1 MRFKEYLPK
10 FINVYNKIANEYLNS
25 FLLNSFSQA
34 IIKLDNRINRLNKI
48 EKFNL
53 ETNLATDLTNIIIE
67 LWHIVNNE
75 FISVYE
81 KVFKTNY
88 YHKESN
94 TEVDELLLK
103 LKDKKVINEKNL
115 KKINDMNDL
124 LNMKKIIFSNV
135 KMNPNK

>member
-25 FLLNSFSQA
+25 FLSNSFSQA
-34 IIKLDNRINRLNKI
+34 IIKLNNRINRLNKI

-53 ETNLATDLTNIIIE
+53 ETNLETDLANIIIE
-67 LWHIVNNE
+67 LLHIVNNE
-75 FISVYE
+75 FIFVYK
-81 KVFKTNY
+81 KVFQTNY
-88 YHKESN
+88 AHKESN

-103 LKDKKVINEKNL
+103 LKIKKGINENNL

-124 LNMKKIIFSNV
+124 LNNEKNNILECKNESE
-135 KMNPNK
+135 

>member
-1 MRFKEYLPK
+1 M
-10 FINVYNKIANEYLNS
+10 NS

-67 LWHIVNNE
+67 LLHIVNNE

-103 LKDKKVINEKNL
+103 LKVKKGINENNL

-124 LNMKKIIFSNV
+124 LNNEKNNILEFKNESE
-135 KMNPNK
+135 

>member
-25 FLLNSFSQA
+25 FLSNSFSQA
-34 IIKLDNRINRLNKI
+34 IIKLNNRINRLNKI

-53 ETNLATDLTNIIIE
+53 ETNLETDLANIIIE
-67 LWHIVNNE
+67 LLHIVNNE
-75 FISVYE
+75 FIFVYK
-81 KVFKTNY
+81 KVFQTNY
-88 YHKESN
+88 DHKESN

-103 LKDKKVINEKNL
+103 LKVKKGINENNL

-124 LNMKKIIFSNV
+124 LNNEKNNILECKNESE
-135 KMNPNK
+135 

>member
-53 ETNLATDLTNIIIE
+53 ETNLETDLANIIIE
-67 LWHIVNNE
+67 LLHIVNNE

>member
-25 FLLNSFSQA
+25 FLSNSFSQA
-34 IIKLDNRINRLNKI
+34 IIKLNNRINRLNKI

-53 ETNLATDLTNIIIE
+53 ETNLETDLANIIIE
-67 LWHIVNNE
+67 LLHIVNNE
-75 FISVYE
+75 FIFVYK
-81 KVFKTNY
+81 KVFQTNY
-88 YHKESN
+88 DHKESN

-103 LKDKKVINEKNL
+103 LKVKKGINENNL

-124 LNMKKIIFSNV
+124 LNNEKNNIFECKNESE
-135 KMNPNK
+135 